1 LGGEDA
7 AGFRALGDETLMEA
21 DWSVELGATDPVITV
36 PWAACGE
43 DEPKCRFV
51 DLRLY
56 PHLVAEIEEAQGRAA
71 LRSALVLL
79 NGVTSQL
86 WTAKCDVWNR
96 GPEGG
101 DDPFDPYEM
110 DAEPG
115 ETAFGAG
122 SYIDLLPRDLEMS
135 QWFDG
140 QERWLRTV
148 TERLRGVSARAARV
162 ELVLRRAVVDGV
174 PGYGMTWFVE
184 GCGETAQRAEQ
195 AWGGAFDLAL
205 AAIMDV
211 PTE

>member
-1 LGGEDA
+1 
-7 AGFRALGDETLMEA
+7 MEA

-56 PHLVAEIEEAQGRAA
+56 PHLVAEIEEARGRTA

-135 QWFDG
+135 QCFDG
-140 QERWLRTV
+140 QEQWLRTV
-148 TERLRGVSARAARV
+148 TEKLRGIPASAARV

-184 GCGETAQRAEQ
+184 GCGATAQRAEQ